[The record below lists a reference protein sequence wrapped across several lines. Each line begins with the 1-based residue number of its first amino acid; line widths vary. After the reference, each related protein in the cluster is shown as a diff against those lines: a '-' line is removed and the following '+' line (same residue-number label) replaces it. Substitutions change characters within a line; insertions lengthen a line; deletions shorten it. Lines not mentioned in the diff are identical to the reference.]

1 MKIQYISKL
10 KKILSVQNLKVSK
23 GEVKILKGIDMEV
36 PSGELHAIMGPNG
49 SGKSTFC
56 HAVMGNPDY
65 EQSGS
70 IQIGD
75 TDVSKLPQYERSSA
89 GIFQSFQ
96 YPVGLPGVTLNEY
109 VNAINPEL
117 SDDEILELS
126 RKFNVEQFLSRD
138 VNVDL
143 SGGEKK
149 RSELFQLAIKKPKVA
164 LLDEIDSGL
173 DIDAIKSVSELIN
186 ENRNKETS
194 YILVTH
200 YSRILKYLNV
210 DQVHIVV
217 QGNVIKSGGEEL
229 IEEVDSNG
237 YTQYQE

>member
-1 MKIQYISKL
+1 ML
-10 KKILSVQNLKVSK
+10 KVQNLKVSI
-23 GEVKILKGIDMEV
+23 GEVQILKGIDMKV

-56 HAVMGNPDY
+56 HALMGNPDY
-65 EQSGS
+65 EQSGT
-70 IQIGD
+70 IAIGD
-75 TDVSKLPQYERSSA
+75 NDVSKLSQFERSSA

-96 YPVGLPGVTLNEY
+96 YPVGLPGVTLKEY
-109 VNAINPEL
+109 VNEINPEL
-117 SDDEILELS
+117 SDEDISELAK
-126 RKFNVEQFLSRD
+126 KFNVEQFLSRD

-173 DIDAIKSVSELIN
+173 DIDAIKSVSALIN

-200 YSRILKYLNV
+200 YSRILKYLDV

-217 QGNVIKSGGEEL
+217 KGNIIKSGSEDL

>member
-1 MKIQYISKL
+1 M
-10 KKILSVQNLKVSK
+10 LSVQNLKVSI
-23 GEVKILKGIDMEV
+23 GEVQILKGIDMEV

-65 EQSGS
+65 EQSGL

-109 VNAINPEL
+109 VNEINPEL
-117 SDDEILELS
+117 SNDEILELS

>member
-1 MKIQYISKL
+1 ML
-10 KKILSVQNLKVSK
+10 KVENLKVSI
-23 GEVKILKGIDMEV
+23 GDVQILRGVDLEV

-56 HAVMGNPDY
+56 HALMGNPDY
-65 EQSGS
+65 TQSGKVKVGEED
-70 IQIGD
+70 I
-75 TDVSKLPQYERSSA
+75 SKLAQYERSTA
-89 GIFQSFQ
+89 GVFQSFQ
-96 YPVGLPGVTLNEY
+96 YPVGLPGVTLQEY
-109 VNAINPEL
+109 VDEINTEL
-117 SDDEILELS
+117 DEKQILELS
-126 RKFNVEQFLSRD
+126 KKFNVDQFLDRD

-173 DIDAIKSVSELIN
+173 DIDAIKTVSELIN
-186 ENRNKETS
+186 ENRSNDTS

-200 YSRILKYLNV
+200 YSRILKYLQV
-210 DQVHIVV
+210 DRVHIVV
-217 QGNVIKSGGEEL
+217 QGNVVKSGGEEL

>member
-1 MKIQYISKL
+1 ML
-10 KKILSVQNLKVSK
+10 KVQNLKVSI
-23 GEVKILKGIDMEV
+23 GEIQILKGIDMKV

-56 HAVMGNPDY
+56 HALMGNPDY
-65 EQSGS
+65 EQSGTVV
-70 IQIGD
+70 IGD
-75 TDVSKLPQYERSSA
+75 NDVSKLSQFERSSA

-96 YPVGLPGVTLNEY
+96 YPVGLPGVTLKEY
-109 VNAINPEL
+109 VNEINPEL
-117 SDDEILELS
+117 SDEDISELAK
-126 RKFNVEQFLSRD
+126 KFNVEQFLSRD

-173 DIDAIKSVSELIN
+173 DIDAIKSVSALIN

-200 YSRILKYLNV
+200 YSRILKYLDV

-217 QGNVIKSGGEEL
+217 KGNIIKSGSEDL